1 MLYIDQRG
9 TGLSTPVDADVLTK
23 RWTAEQQ
30 AGYLKH
36 FRADNIGWYL
46 CSWERGNWMRWT
58 GRRNGMG
65 MTG

>member
-46 CSWERGNWMRWT
+46 CGNWMRWT
-58 GRRNGMG
+58 EGGMG
-65 MTG
+65 WDGMTS